1 MGNQGA
7 KILTHASAFFMPFLV
22 PIAMFIVSKM
32 SMHDELVE
40 RTAIQAVLFQLVMGV
55 LISISAFFSVFL
67 IGIPFLIGF
76 SIMWVVVPILGIIQ
90 TLNGGHYEYPIVRSF
105 M

>member
-1 MGNQGA
+1 
-7 KILTHASAFFMPFLV
+7 
-22 PIAMFIVSKM
+22 
-32 SMHDELVE
+32 MHDELVE

-67 IGIPFLIGF
+67 IGIPFFIGF